1 MIIYK
6 MDVLQALKDAG
17 FTSYRMRKDKLIG
30 ERTMQQ
36 IRNKELVSWA
46 TVDTICSLLNCQP
59 GDIVEHVKESETK

>member
-59 GDIVEHVKESETK
+59 GDIVEYVEETETK

>member
-17 FTSYRMRKDKLIG
+17 FTSYRMRKDRLIG

-46 TVDTICSLLNCQP
+46 TVDAICSLLNCQP
-59 GDIVEHVKESETK
+59 GDIVEYVKESETE